1 MQNKDIENI
10 MDRIESLNSS
20 IRETIDLLNVDAC
33 NPIQMEVQITASK
46 ANLEKQRELVNEI
59 YTIIQY
65 KHYLKTE
72 INQAERLPDVG
83 SYYKRLDCMGKWKCA
98 DLQIERTPDGQR
110 IAIMSLDNQANV
122 ERFDLKKG
130 FWNHFKEYSV

>member
-1 MQNKDIENI
+1 MKNTEIEKIMDLVEATNKIANDGKFEVFELPQADELDKKEKDI
-10 MDRIESLNSS
+10 
-20 IRETIDLLNVDAC
+20 
-33 NPIQMEVQITASK
+33 SK
-46 ANLEKQRELVNEI
+46 KFDEILANLDKI
-59 YTIIQY
+59 YEIIQY

-72 INQAERLPDVG
+72 INEAERLPEVG
-83 SYYKRLDCMGKWKCA
+83 SYYKRLDCMGKWKCV

-110 IAIMSLDNQANV
+110 IAVMTLDNQANV

>member
-1 MQNKDIENI
+1 MQNQDIENI
-10 MDRIESLNSS
+10 MDRIEALNSS
-20 IRETIDLLNVDAC
+20 IKETIEFLKVDAS
-33 NPIQMEVQITASK
+33 NPIQMEVQIKSSLT
-46 ANLEKQRELVNEI
+46 NLEKQRELVDEI

-65 KHYLKTE
+65 KYYLKTE

-83 SYYKRLDCMGKWKCA
+83 SYYKRLDCMGKWKCV
-98 DLQIERTPDGQR
+98 DLQIERTPDGNR
-110 IAIMSLDNQANV
+110 IAVMSLDGQVNV

>member
-1 MQNKDIENI
+1 MKNQDIEKIMDLMELANKNANDGKLETFELPQADELDQKEKDITKKFNDILENL
-10 MDRIESLNSS
+10 D
-20 IRETIDLLNVDAC
+20 
-33 NPIQMEVQITASK
+33 
-46 ANLEKQRELVNEI
+46 EI
-59 YTIIQY
+59 FKIIQY

-83 SYYKRLDCMGKWKCA
+83 SYYKRLDCMGKWKCV
-98 DLQIERTPDGQR
+98 DLQIERTPDGNR
-110 IAIMSLDNQANV
+110 IAVMSLDGQVNV

>member
-1 MQNKDIENI
+1 MKNQDIEKIMDLIESANKIANDGKLETFELPQADELDKKEKDI
-10 MDRIESLNSS
+10 
-20 IRETIDLLNVDAC
+20 
-33 NPIQMEVQITASK
+33 SK
-46 ANLEKQRELVNEI
+46 KFDEILANLDEI
-59 YTIIQY
+59 YKIIQF
-65 KHYLKTE
+65 KHYLKDDLV
-72 INQAERLPDVG
+72 NPDKLPDVG
-83 SYYKRLDCMGKWKCA
+83 SYYKRLDCMGKWKCV